1 MTLGLCCIFSH
12 RERTDLIRIQAESH
26 TGARAH
32 CIFSPWLNYLL
43 LQRASSRVVTP
54 EPNVPLK
61 PNTLCTINS
70 QTSPV
75 ASVRKKRKYHLQTQ
89 AHTYTSTVFAHSH
102 IAYNSVLS
110 CFAQK
115 DSERTEKREQLYLT
129 LTKTNKNSQNRSS
142 IVLSC
147 STWSNCGWAK
157 ALCTAS
163 ASPYRSNFTSYLFPL
178 LCQTTLHQIPS
189 CSLQMLIR
197 AYGMYWI

>member
-1 MTLGLCCIFSH
+1 MYQRLELYYDLSFMPHIFPQQ
-12 RERTDLIRIQAESH
+12 RIDLIRIQAESH

-32 CIFSPWLNYLL
+32 CIFSLWLNYLL

-54 EPNVPLK
+54 EPSVPLK
-61 PNTLCTINS
+61 PNTLRTINS

-75 ASVRKKRKYHLQTQ
+75 ALVRKKKKSTISKHRHTLTQ
-89 AHTYTSTVFAHSH
+89 D
-102 IAYNSVLS
+102 NSVRS
-110 CFAQK
+110 CLAQK
-115 DSERTEKREQLYLT
+115 DRERTEKHEQLYLT

-142 IVLSC
+142 IVSSC

-157 ALCTAS
+157 AFCTAG
-163 ASPYRSNFTSYLFPL
+163 AFPYRFNFTSSLFPL
-178 LCQTTLHQIPS
+178 LCQTTLYQIPS